1 MDDEKTVDFAMQG
14 IQREIK
20 NEVKD
25 MSMEELHLLHSMYK
39 KFDFRSCERV
49 NDFVTFVSTFARFFN
64 KEQMDELY
72 DYTEKTIKEAL
83 TVKCQ
88 QELFKAISEAIHEV
102 THKNLQDELRKKE
115 LKEFMDRQAMN
126 VFRKE

>member
-49 NDFVTFVSTFARFFN
+49 NDFVTFVSTFARFFD
-64 KEQMDELY
+64 KEQMDKLY

-83 TVKCQ
+83 AVKCQ
-88 QELFKAISEAIHEV
+88 QELFKAISEALHEV
-102 THKNLQDELRKKE
+102 THKSLQEELRRKE
-115 LKEFMDRQAMN
+115 LKEFMDR
-126 VFRKE
+126 

>member
-20 NEVKD
+20 NEVSD

-39 KFDFRSCERV
+39 KFDFSSCERV
-49 NDFVTFVSTFARFFN
+49 HDFVTFVSTFSRFFN
-64 KEQMDELY
+64 KEQMDDLY

-102 THKNLQDELRKKE
+102 THNNLQNELRKKQ
-115 LKEFMDRQAMN
+115 LKEFMDR
-126 VFRKE
+126 